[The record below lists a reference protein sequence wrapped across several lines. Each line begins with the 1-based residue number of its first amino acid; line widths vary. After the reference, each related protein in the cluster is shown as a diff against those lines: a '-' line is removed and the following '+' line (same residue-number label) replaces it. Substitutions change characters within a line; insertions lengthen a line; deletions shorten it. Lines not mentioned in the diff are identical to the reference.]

1 MEIKVNEGDYN
12 FPLEFFND
20 ENTSIPSNYKIC
32 LAISS
37 SVKHILWYL
46 PLKGK
51 NMIFSM
57 ECNEMIKVPPY
68 NNEPYLLGE
77 TISSLL
83 NETKLMGTIIP
94 STKNDVNFFLIEDI
108 GIFRGKNIQNCTFS
122 EKILYINELI
132 ILHSKIEDFTGIIL
146 VIPFFW
152 ENGVDIPYD
161 EIPYLFDYIQY
172 RTLNDKDPYLNIRI
186 QIEIPSST
194 INTIDYRQIF
204 EVKSTL
210 QSDIYEL
217 YAYDKKKQ
225 SVFYDIAYI
234 PNCKSSMYMNILF
247 MEETSTTTII
257 DDYLTDVFENKKID
271 TKKTLIMEC
280 VYHVKFQR
288 WVPIKVLHLLDN
300 NRKIIL
306 LENLPLID

>member
-1 MEIKVNEGDYN
+1 METTLNNDYH

-20 ENTSIPSNYKIC
+20 ENTIIPSNYKIC

-46 PLKGK
+46 PIKNK

-57 ECNEMIKVPPY
+57 ECNEMLKVPPY
-68 NNEPYLLGE
+68 NNEPYLIGE

-83 NETKLMGTIIP
+83 NETRLMGTILP
-94 STKNDVNFFLIEDI
+94 STKNDVHFFLIEDI
-108 GIFRGKNIQNCTFS
+108 SIFRGKNIQNSTFG
-122 EKILYINELI
+122 EKILYMKELM
-132 ILHSKIEDFTGIIL
+132 ILHSKIEDFMGIIL

-152 ENGVDIPYD
+152 ENGVEIPYD
-161 EIPYLFDYIQY
+161 EIPYPFEYIQY
-172 RTLNDKDPYLNIRI
+172 RTLEDNDPYLNVRI
-186 QIEIPSST
+186 IPTS
-194 INTIDYRQIF
+194 IMNTIDYRQIF

-217 YAYDKKKQ
+217 YAYDKKNQ

-247 MEETSTTTII
+247 MEEESTTI

-271 TKKTLIMEC
+271 IKKTLIMEC

-288 WVPIKVLHLLDN
+288 WVPIKVLNIEN
-300 NRKIIL
+300 NSKIIL
-306 LENLPLID
+306 FESLPHID